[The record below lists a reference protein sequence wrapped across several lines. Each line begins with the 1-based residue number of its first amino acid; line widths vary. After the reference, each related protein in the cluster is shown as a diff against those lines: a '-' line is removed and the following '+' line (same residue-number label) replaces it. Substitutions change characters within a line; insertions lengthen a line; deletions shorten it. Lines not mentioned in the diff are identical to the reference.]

1 MVQARPVG
9 KVVVNGLFNETASTI
24 TLRQTFQVDNQL
36 DRFVDGKFLSPAH
49 NEILRAP
56 VKIPIWEGRRVN
68 GVKELIDV
76 PKI

>member
-1 MVQARPVG
+1 MEIPA
-9 KVVVNGLFNETASTI
+9 
-24 TLRQTFQVDNQL
+24 
-36 DRFVDGKFLSPAH
+36 PAH

-56 VKIPIWEGRRVN
+56 VRIPIWEGRRVN